1 MTSPAEGTAL
11 VPAEKNAVAETS
23 SSAVAARERAQV
35 EARFLMALRMP
46 RDPEAARLR
55 LLKACKRPGFA
66 ETARYMKPV
75 GRTKVE
81 GLSIRFAEEAAR
93 LWGNVA
99 VDVVVVFDDAERR
112 IYRIAGVDL
121 ETNSTSAQDLIVEKF
136 IERRTARPGQVVISS
151 RQNTNGEVV
160 YLLEASE
167 DEVFVKANAGISK
180 IRRNII
186 LTLIPSDIQEEAERE
201 IVATME
207 TRDRVDPEGAKKDLF
222 RRFFTL
228 GVQPKQLVDLLGTTL
243 EATITP
249 AQLTLL
255 RSWHTALKE
264 GAATWLELEGS
275 FAGES
280 TKATAASDL
289 QSRLEARKKKGGAK
303 EPQVPVGPQR
313 AAQDEI
319 DNLALDRELALGDAQ
334 REPGE
339 EG

>member
-23 SSAVAARERAQV
+23 SSAVAARERAGV
-35 EARFLMALRMP
+35 EARFLMALKMP

-55 LLKACKRPGFA
+55 LLKACRRPGFA

-99 VDVVVVFDDAERR
+99 IDVAVVFDDAERR

-136 IERRTARPGQVVISS
+136 IERRSTRPGQVVISS

-186 LTLIPSDIQEEAERE
+186 LTLIPSDIQEECERE

-207 TRDRVDPEGAKKDLF
+207 TRDQADPEGQKKAVF
-222 RRFFTL
+222 RMFFTL

-243 EATITP
+243 EATLTP
-249 AQLTLL
+249 AQFTLL

-264 GAATWLELEGS
+264 GAATWAELEGA
-275 FAGES
+275 FVGEG
-280 TKATAASDL
+280 KPTASSDL
-289 QSRLEARKKKGGAK
+289 QSRLEARKKKQAPK
-303 EPQVPVGPQR
+303 EPEPAPTPEAGSQDQR
-313 AAQDEI
+313 EA
-319 DNLALDRELALGDAQ
+319 NLELDRELAL
-334 REPGE
+334 E
-339 EG
+339 EGGRDAR